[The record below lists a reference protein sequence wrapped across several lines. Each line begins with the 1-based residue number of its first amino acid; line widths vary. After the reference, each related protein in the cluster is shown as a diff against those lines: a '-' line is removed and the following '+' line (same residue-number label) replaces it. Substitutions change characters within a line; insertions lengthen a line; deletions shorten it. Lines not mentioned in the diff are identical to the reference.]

1 VINIILIALYL
12 FLSVLL
18 IELEGIIFRAEVTRV
33 SRMISNEAA
42 VY

>member
-1 VINIILIALYL
+1 VINIIFIAFYL

-33 SRMISNEAA
+33 SQVLSNEA
-42 VY
+42 VV